1 MAGNRGKQIKTSA
14 EETKEENIEWNK
26 RFLVNIKKVSK
37 NFSKSFIIIVLVI

>member
-26 RFLVNIKKVSK
+26 RFLVYN
-37 NFSKSFIIIVLVI
+37 NTRRNN